1 MGHKRS
7 LSRTLLMRD
16 NREEEL
22 EEGDELFPTFPST
35 PASSEYSYSANL
47 GDEYYG
53 DGVSSN
59 RVNGRDLWG
68 NSAREEEEEE
78 LMSSK
83 KVRRVSRV
91 WLWDKSGNSSSPS
104 LPFSNSSNS
113 RYDDSSTSITKRLGS
128 IFHSLLNRLSQ
139 NTLLLPLLRLLRPLL
154 RLLRMLVFVVFAKPL
169 ELVGRLVGGEKGVGR
184 AFSEAGKEFVEV
196 AIGGIA
202 VWVFVLV
209 WIGM

>member
-1 MGHKRS
+1 
-7 LSRTLLMRD
+7 MRD
-16 NREEEL
+16 NREEES

-47 GDEYYG
+47 GDDYDG

-59 RVNGRDLWG
+59 RLTGRDLWG
-68 NSAREEEEEE
+68 NEREEEEE
-78 LMSSK
+78 LLNSSK

-91 WLWDKSGNSSSPS
+91 WLWDKSGDSSPS

-113 RYDDSSTSITKRLGS
+113 RYDDSSTTPIVRLRS

-184 AFSEAGKEFVEV
+184 AFSEAGREFLEV

-202 VWVFVLV
+202 VWVIVLV